1 MKEWTA
7 QKGSSSTTTG
17 VERAVIP
24 LPPFTKYK
32 KSENTRFKDL
42 GQMPGVFLRI
52 RKEIKY
58 EIYGKKSPDVRIP
71 SIIKAPGMQ
80 RERPNDVMHSC
91 GYHMENYGY

>member
-32 KSENTRFKDL
+32 KSENSRFKDL

-58 EIYGKKSPDVRIP
+58 EIYGKKKRGVRISFMLKSLKRHP
-71 SIIKAPGMQ
+71 EIA
-80 RERPNDVMHSC
+80 NDIMHSC
-91 GYHMENYGY
+91 GYRMDKYGY